1 MMLAILFLN
10 VPSYF
15 YDIILFSFSFQLCD
29 LSSTSLSLL
38 FLPPP
43 LIVGKLQ
50 QLQCLWPYT
59 FQALHTFLWRIHPI
73 SASSIT
79 CTLLTPK
86 WLILSPLAPEL
97 WFYIFNL
104 LLGIS
109 TLMFHQHVKSSVLI
123 FLFTTALPF
132 TPRTSFSTQFPCLSA
147 SALFSQCLK
156 FRILKSFSLFSQLS
170 KAPQAF
176 PFQSDFTAQTWV
188 QAFCIWITASYIW
201 ITASCIWITATASR
215 LSHSLLHYPS
225 YHYQPD
231 LL

>member
-1 MMLAILFLN
+1 MLAILFLN

-132 TPRTSFSTQFPCLSA
+132 SHPERVFLPSFPAFQHQLYSLNVLS
-147 SALFSQCLK
+147 SESWNHSLYSVSYQKLPK
-156 FRILKSFSLFSQLS
+156 PSLFSLILLPKLES
-170 KAPQAF
+170 RPSAF
-176 PFQSDFTAQTWV
+176 ELLPPTFELLPP
-188 QAFCIWITASYIW
+188 AFE
-201 ITASCIWITATASR
+201 
-215 LSHSLLHYPS
+215 LLPE
-225 YHYQPD
+225 
-231 LL
+231 